1 MPKKTSVMNGTAFDV
16 SSFGRLAQSQESGV
30 PVVLLH
36 PGTGAEVGVT
46 ITVAGPD
53 SKLAKNA
60 ERRMI
65 DGRIKG
71 RKVKQLTAEELQ
83 VEGLKK
89 LAACVIS
96 WDGMLDQGKAIE
108 CNTENVLWVFGMCP
122 WIAEQVAETAG
133 DRAAFFTE

>member
-1 MPKKTSVMNGTAFDV
+1 MPRVKATVNGSLFDITSF
-16 SSFGRLAQSQESGV
+16 SRLSESQEEGV
-30 PVVLLH
+30 NVEILH
-36 PGTGAEVGVT
+36 PGTGEELGVT
-46 ITVAGPD
+46 IVVAGPD
-53 SKLAKNA
+53 SKLAKGA

-71 RKVKQLTAEELQ
+71 RKIKKLTADELQ

-96 WDGMLDQGKAIE
+96 WDGMLENGKSLE
-108 CNTENVLWVFGMCP
+108 CNVENVLRVFELCP

-133 DRAAFFTE
+133 DRAAFFTS